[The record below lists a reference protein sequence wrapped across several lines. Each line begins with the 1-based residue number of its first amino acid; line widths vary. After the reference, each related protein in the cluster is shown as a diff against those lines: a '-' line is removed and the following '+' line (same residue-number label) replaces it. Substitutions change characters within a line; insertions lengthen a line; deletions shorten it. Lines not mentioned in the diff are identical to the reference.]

1 MSLSWLYER
10 IREIE
15 REIQRRRNQIQQYR
29 QKISQIEKI
38 YDKMQSAKRSLIAQK
53 NDLSSFS
60 HETFSNWKGQLYKT
74 EFVNPVQQ
82 WLVSNSYPQV
92 IRQVD
97 ANMDALNDAKTD
109 YENRILDNFGIIG
122 DLAARINSL
131 ENEIENMLN

>member
-1 MSLSWLYER
+1 MLLSWLYER
-10 IREIE
+10 IHEIE
-15 REIQRRRNQIQQYR
+15 REIQRLKNQNQQYR
-29 QKISQIEKI
+29 QKIRQIEKI

-60 HETFSNWKGQLYKT
+60 NESLPNWKGHLHTT

-82 WLVSNSYPQV
+82 WLVSSSYPQV

-109 YENRILDNFGIIG
+109 YENRILHNYGIIG
-122 DLAARINSL
+122 DLAVRINSL
-131 ENEIENMLN
+131 ENEIENQLN

>member
-1 MSLSWLYER
+1 MLLSWLYER
-10 IREIE
+10 IHEIE
-15 REIQRRRNQIQQYR
+15 REIQRLKNQNQQYR
-29 QKISQIEKI
+29 QKIRQIEKI

-60 HETFSNWKGQLYKT
+60 NESLLNWKGHLHTT

-82 WLVSNSYPQV
+82 WLVSSSYPQV

-109 YENRILDNFGIIG
+109 YENRILHNYGIIG

-131 ENEIENMLN
+131 ENEIENQLN